1 MNKTVIGITM
11 GDAAGVGPEIIVNA
25 LQRPEILE
33 HCLPVVIGDLKAIE
47 KAMKNIGTQLQFQRY
62 HSGIQDTIE
71 GIPFLDLNLL
81 PNEWSLG
88 KVSAACGNAAYHY
101 VEKAVQLALN
111 GDIDAICTAPLNK
124 EALHLG
130 GHVYPG
136 HTEIL
141 ATLTGTDDFSM
152 MLSSPKLNVMHVT
165 THMGLIDAIQR
176 ITPERV
182 LTTIELA
189 HQTLKAMDIS
199 SPRIGV
205 CGINPHAGENG
216 LFGYGEEEEKIE
228 PAIKKAK
235 AVGINAVGPL
245 PADTLFYLAQRGDY
259 DAVIAMYH
267 DQGHAPIKVLG
278 IDDGVNITIGLPI
291 IRTSV
296 DHGTAFD
303 IAGKNL
309 ADEQSM
315 VQALLTA
322 ITLANTKSHKR
333 EV

>member
-1 MNKTVIGITM
+1 MGKPIIGITM

-47 KAMKNIGTQLQFQRY
+47 RAKTVLHYSFNVTILVSR
-62 HSGIQDTIE
+62 IQKME
-71 GIPFLDLNLL
+71 IPILDLNLL
-81 PNEWSLG
+81 PDEWSLG
-88 KVSAACGNAAYHY
+88 KVSATCGNAAYHY

-136 HTEIL
+136 HTEII
-141 ATLTGTDDFSM
+141 ATLTDTDDFSM

-322 ITLANTKSHKR
+322 ITLANTKSHK
-333 EV
+333 